1 MPVEIKEVVIRAV
14 LNNVGEESQKSPKD
28 TSMEK
33 EGIVQE
39 CVSQV
44 LKILKKQNRR

>member
-1 MPVEIKEVVIRAV
+1 MPVEIREVIIRAV
-14 LNNVGEESQKSPKD
+14 LSDDQVSNQSTEGSATDKQNV
-28 TSMEK
+28 
-33 EGIVQE
+33 VQE